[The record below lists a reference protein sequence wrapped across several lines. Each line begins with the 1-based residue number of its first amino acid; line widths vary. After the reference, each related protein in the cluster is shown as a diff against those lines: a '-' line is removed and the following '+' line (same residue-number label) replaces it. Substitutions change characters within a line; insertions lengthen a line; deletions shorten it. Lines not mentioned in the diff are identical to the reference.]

1 MAKIPATNEKW
12 SGEIGKISLGKNDLT
27 VGGDKTLPF
36 LEADGSSWG
45 DFPLAGEVL
54 DDVSAYPEIARRL
67 FGNDVQHPVKWAQ
80 KWKSL
85 GADMICLRL
94 LSTDPEGQNRSAQKA
109 ATLVKEIYRATGLP
123 LIVYGCGNPEKD
135 AVVLTAVAEVMK
147 DTRLILA
154 QVEEDSYK
162 TVSAAAIAHGHAL
175 LAFSNLDINLAKQMN
190 ILLSDFGVDRKDI
203 VMDPLMA
210 PLGMG
215 LDYSYSVNERIR
227 LAALNG
233 DRMLQCPIIC
243 DASAAWQVGDAT
255 NEDPAL
261 GDVLERACS
270 WEYITAVSALM
281 SGANIIIVRSPRA
294 AAMLKEY
301 VAELKGVQ

>member
-1 MAKIPATNEKW
+1 MTKIPAANDKW
-12 SGEIGKISLGKNDLT
+12 SGEVGKISLGKDSLT
-27 VGGDKTLPF
+27 VGGDKSLPF
-36 LEADGSSWG
+36 LEMEDASLR

-54 DDVSAYPEIARRL
+54 DDISTYSEISRKL
-67 FGNDVQHPVKWAQ
+67 FGKEINHPVKWAQ

-94 LSTDPEGQNRSAQKA
+94 LSTDPEGKNRSPKEA
-109 ATLVKEIYRATGLP
+109 ADLVREIHDSTGLP

-135 AVVLTAVAEVMK
+135 ALVLTAVAEAMK

-162 TVSAAAIAHGHAL
+162 TVSAAAIANGHAL

-270 WEYITAVSALM
+270 WEYITAMSALM
-281 SGANIIIVRSPRA
+281 SGANLVIVRSPKA
-294 AAMLKEY
+294 AAMLKEHI
-301 VAELKGVQ
+301 AELKGVQ